1 MNNVLFVRKYKKAT
15 NQCPKMHA
23 ANVKRTFT
31 SFNMLDFIALQSP
44 KKIGHNSKRRYF
56 NWYRV

>member
-1 MNNVLFVRKYKKAT
+1 MNNALFVRKYKKAT

-56 NWYRV
+56 N